1 MAKTGNMEG
10 VVDMLG
16 EMGDILQF
24 LQSDTSTHVQN
35 DDTTPTTI
43 TTMVED
49 QHSNAQSE
57 IM

>member
-16 EMGDILQF
+16 EMGDMLQF

-35 DDTTPTTI
+35 DNTTPTTI

-49 QHSNAQSE
+49 QHSNVQSE

>member
-35 DDTTPTTI
+35 DNTTPTTI